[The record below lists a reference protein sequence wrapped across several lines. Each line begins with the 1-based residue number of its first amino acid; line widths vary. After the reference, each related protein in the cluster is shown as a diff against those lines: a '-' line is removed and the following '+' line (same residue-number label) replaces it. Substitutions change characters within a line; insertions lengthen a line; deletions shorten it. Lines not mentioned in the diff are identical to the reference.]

1 MDVNFFVS
9 KWLKKKK
16 IFKHILIF
24 FYKKKR
30 YKCVFKADE
39 SYIGIM
45 KLYNLK

>member
-24 FYKKKR
+24 FYKKKDIN
-30 YKCVFKADE
+30 VFLKL
-39 SYIGIM
+39 M
-45 KLYNLK
+45 KVI